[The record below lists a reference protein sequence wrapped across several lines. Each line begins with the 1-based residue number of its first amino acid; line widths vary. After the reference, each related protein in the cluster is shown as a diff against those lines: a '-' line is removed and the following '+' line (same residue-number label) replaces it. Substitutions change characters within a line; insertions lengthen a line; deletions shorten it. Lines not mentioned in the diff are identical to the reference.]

1 MSSRDVFYFNT
12 WYRGHNNARY
22 AELLPR
28 LDRVERYLLTFP
40 RTRVLRAASERG
52 WRMTRRPLEPLV
64 LRALER
70 RHPNAFVTDVRQLA
84 SLRAPFVIDLDDV
97 DFTDASASLLR
108 APNMTAYTVTDA
120 STARR
125 LESFGVDRPWYVVPQ
140 GAALDTLDPDAVR
153 QIGEANRDGDTCVI
167 GYVAAFLL
175 LPGDRGGH
183 DTLYN
188 IEHLLELW
196 DEIAQRVPEASLWL
210 VGQPSAEVERRIAGR
225 RDIRLIGSVPK
236 ASVMSYVANFDVALY
251 PRTEGRGIRA
261 SKIAEY
267 LGAGVP
273 VVSYDYEVVEDV
285 REAGAGI
292 LVDTPREFVEAVER
306 VVRDDALRGALAGAA
321 KAAGAERDWRV
332 LSARVADVLDRHLP
346 PA

>member
-1 MSSRDVFYFNT
+1 VSSGDIFYFNT

-28 LDRVERYLLTFP
+28 LERVERYLLTFP

-52 WRMTRRPLEPLV
+52 WRMARRPLEPIV
-64 LRALER
+64 LRVLER
-70 RHPNAFVTDVRQLA
+70 RHPHAFVTDVRQLA
-84 SLRAPFVIDLDDV
+84 SLRVPSVLDLDDI
-97 DFTDASASLLR
+97 DFTDGTASLLR
-108 APNMTAYTVTDA
+108 SPNLTAYTVTNA

-125 LESFGVDRPWYVVPQ
+125 LEALGVERPWYVVPQ

-153 QIGEANRDGDTCVI
+153 RIAEADRDPGTCVI

-175 LPGDRGGH
+175 LAGDRGGH

-196 DEIAQRVPEASLWL
+196 DEIAERVPEARLWL
-210 VGQPSAEVERRIAGR
+210 VGRPSAEVERRLAGR
-225 RDIRLIGSVPK
+225 RDLRLIGEVPK
-236 ASVMSYVANFDVALY
+236 AAVMSYVANFDVALY
-251 PRTEGRGIRA
+251 PRTEGRGIRS

-273 VVSYDYEVVEDV
+273 VVSYDYDVVDDV

-292 LVDTPREFVEAVER
+292 LVGSPREFVEGVER
-306 VVRDDALRGALAGAA
+306 LVRDEALHGELAAAA
-321 KAAGAERDWRV
+321 KTAGGARDWRI
-332 LSARVADVLDRHLP
+332 LSAHVAEVLDRHLP